1 MVGYLGITAG
11 LVQPLGTSGALT
23 TAEHRSRLGKEAPP
37 SGQSGSELSTG
48 SIQMNFELYM
58 TGFFAIMFFL
68 ATYAVLDDLWL
79 AVRLLLLITFGFM
92 IWVVTGG
99 SRGFRI
105 EFMAHGE
112 ERTID
117 IGVRR

>member
-23 TAEHRSRLGKEAPP
+23 TAEHRSQLGKEAPP

-48 SIQMNFELYM
+48 SIQMNLELYLVGIVVVCFIFM
-58 TGFFAIMFFL
+58 TLAIL
-68 ATYAVLDDLWL
+68 SDLWL

-92 IWVVTGG
+92 IWGVTGG

-105 EFMAHGE
+105 EFTAHGE
-112 ERTID
+112 ERTIY